1 MDDAEARMAVA
12 RMAGLTVRSI
22 GFELNLTWLGVV
34 LTAAGCG
41 TVRPDANVSPAANS
55 QPPAAGPSQSGQEF
69 GETGEA
75 SQAASYSHAAGAE
88 SYVPAAHA
96 TVIRS
101 PSGRITAD

>member
-12 RMAGLTVRSI
+12 RIAGLTVRSI

-55 QPPAAGPSQSGQEF
+55 QPPAAGRSQSGQ
-69 GETGEA
+69 ETGEA

-96 TVIRS
+96 TVIRT